1 MAVKEAAPSRG
12 HLTYKKRL
20 QDCQYWEKKFSSFR
34 EEMKRRE
41 VLLPPDDTAAQE
53 MKSQDVLEDIQQFLD
68 PVERE
73 LVLSAGFQKDNQRQ
87 ISELIE
93 RQHVLRA
100 CQNVRVSEVAS
111 QLEEDAKGNGEQM
124 RQNLLGSD
132 DDDGDSDYKRAQ
144 NEDQLRN
151 FIAGVLPV
159 EGVEQMRRMLYR
171 ISRGNA
177 LARFEDIKE
186 PVVDPASGEEMKK
199 TVFWI
204 VFLGEQLN
212 SRIRKMCDIIH
223 ATIYDMPNNRDETA
237 RILEHIDQEL
247 VDKRSVNQR
256 TEESIFNLLSRL
268 AYDNDT
274 SPLVDYEFALHK
286 EKMICAIFLKCHF
299 YLTMIALEGWC
310 PTSEINDF
318 KEACRS
324 AVAGTG
330 HPPAAVEVNPAN
342 SLRTPD
348 TPPSYFRLNKF
359 TATFQGIVDTYGIPR
374 YKEANPGLFTV
385 ITFPFLFGVM
395 YGDIGHGILLTL
407 FAIYLIYNEAK
418 FDKQRR
424 QGTLGEIPSMAFG
437 GRYVL
442 LLMGMFAI
450 YCGMIYNDVMS
461 IPTHLYQSQWGGW
474 TEGNDSGIFNLSLP
488 WDEYG
493 AYYPVHNTVYPIGV
507 DPTWYHKQNTL
518 AFFNSMKMKMA
529 VILGVTQMTFGLFL
543 LASNHFYFNDKLGL
557 YFEFI
562 PRFVFLMCTF
572 GYMDF
577 MIIYKWCTD
586 WLTFGFG
593 NQRDPPNLIQ
603 SMINM
608 FLSPLTV
615 DSAKQLYNGQVYVQL
630 ALVLMALASV
640 PFMLCGKPCVHRS
653 RAKKAAAARAFVG
666 DGDAPN
672 GGEYHEYASPRAASG
687 KKAKERLVVGDSESG
702 YSNADSDTYEG
713 EEESEEKGLGVGS
726 DSSAD
731 TPKHNGGHSSAAAN
745 GGGGGGHGHGDGE
758 YSFSDEM
765 IHNAIHT
772 IEFVLGCVSNT
783 ASYLRL
789 WALSLAHAQL
799 AEVFWN
805 KMIMQYGINSENAA
819 FSFIGFAVWAA
830 ATFAVLLCMDVLEC
844 FLHALRLHWVEFQ
857 KSAQIDTYSAV
868 VPSAQAPA
876 SLLTPLTHSCL
887 CLVCVQQIL
896 LRRRHSF
903 RAVCV
908 HSVGLLRDTVS
919 D

>member
-20 QDCQYWEKKFSSFR
+20 QDCQYWEKKFVSFR

-41 VLLPPDDTAAQE
+41 VLLPPDDTTAQE
-53 MKSQDVLEDIQQFLD
+53 IKSQDVLEDIQQFID

-87 ISELIE
+87 ISELME
-93 RQHVLRA
+93 RQHVLRV
-100 CQNVRVSEVAS
+100 CQNVRVSEVAN

-132 DDDGDSDYKRAQ
+132 DDDDSDYKRAH

-177 LARFEDIKE
+177 IARFEDIKE
-186 PVVDPASGEEMKK
+186 PVVDPGSGEEMKK

-223 ATIYDMPNNRDETA
+223 ASIYDMPNNRDETA

-247 VDKRSVNQR
+247 ADKKSVNQR

-286 EKMICAIFLKCHF
+286 EKMICNIFLKCHF

-310 PTSEINDF
+310 PTAEINDF

-442 LLMGMFAI
+442 LLMGMFAV

-461 IPTHLYQSQWGGW
+461 IPTHLYTSNWGNW
-474 TEGNDSGIFNLSLP
+474 TVGNASGQFNLSVP
-488 WDEYG
+488 WDISG
-493 AYYPVHNTVYPIGV
+493 AYYPVTNSVYPLGV
-507 DPTWYHKQNTL
+507 DPEWYHKQNTL

-577 MIIYKWCTD
+577 MIVYKWCTD
-586 WLTFGFG
+586 WITFGYG

-630 ALVLMALASV
+630 ALVLFALASV

-666 DGDAPN
+666 DGDDGH
-672 GGEYHEYASPRAASG
+672 GGEYHEYASPRNSNG
-687 KKAKERLVVGDSESG
+687 KKAKERLVVGDSETG
-702 YSNADSDTYEG
+702 YSNADSDSYEG
-713 EEESEEKGLGVGS
+713 EEEEEKSLSIGG

-731 TPKHNGGHSSAAAN
+731 TPKHNGGHHSAAAPATN
-745 GGGGGGHGHGDGE
+745 GGGHGHGGGE

-805 KMIMQYGINSENAA
+805 KMIMQYGLIPTSPI

-857 KSAQIDTYSAV
+857 KSDSRTTHTYQRHYS
-868 VPSAQAPA
+868 SPA
-876 SLLTPLTHSCL
+876 LCATPHSLPCHHFLSLLLFVRACL
-887 CLVCVQQIL
+887 AC
-896 LRRRHSF
+896 
-903 RAVCV
+903 
-908 HSVGLLRDTVS
+908 
-919 D
+919 